1 MVIHRNIEGTPIVKL
16 IQDNLSNDDSAI
28 DLDSDV
34 SESEVSSLAIMRFHK
49 LVNTE
54 FGIDMPI
61 EEFTQF
67 TTLRG
72 LIEQIE
78 GRVG

>member
-1 MVIHRNIEGTPIVKL
+1 MTSVEERIVKL
-16 IQDNLSNDDSAI
+16 IKDNLSDDDSAI
-28 DLDSDV
+28 DLDADV

-49 LVNTE
+49 LVNAE

-61 EEFTQF
+61 EEFTQV

-72 LIEQIE
+72 LIEWIE
-78 GRVG
+78 GRAG

>member
-1 MVIHRNIEGTPIVKL
+1 MASVEERIVKL
-16 IQDNLSNDDSAI
+16 IKDNLLDDDSVV
-28 DLDSDV
+28 DLDADV

-61 EEFTQF
+61 EEFTQV

-72 LIEQIE
+72 LIKWIE
-78 GRVG
+78 GRAG

>member
-1 MVIHRNIEGTPIVKL
+1 MESVEERIVKL
-16 IQDNLSNDDSAI
+16 IKDNLLDDDSVV
-28 DLDSDV
+28 DLDADV

-61 EEFTQF
+61 EEFTQV

-72 LIEQIE
+72 LIKWIE
-78 GRVG
+78 GRAG

>member
-1 MVIHRNIEGTPIVKL
+1 MESVEERIVKL
-16 IQDNLSNDDSAI
+16 IKDNLLDDDSVV
-28 DLDSDV
+28 DLDADV

-61 EEFTQF
+61 EEFTQV

-72 LIEQIE
+72 LIEWIE

>member
-1 MVIHRNIEGTPIVKL
+1 MASVEERIVKL

-49 LVNTE
+49 LVNAE
-54 FGIDMPI
+54 FGIAMSI
-61 EEFTQF
+61 EEFTQI

-72 LIEQIE
+72 QIAWIE
-78 GRVG
+78 GRAG

>member
-1 MVIHRNIEGTPIVKL
+1 MASVEERIVKL

-61 EEFTQF
+61 EEFTQV

-78 GRVG
+78 GRAG

>member
-1 MVIHRNIEGTPIVKL
+1 MASVEERIVKL

-61 EEFTQF
+61 EEFTQV